1 MLDNCELVKPE
12 IAFVKPHYAT
22 PVDEYS
28 RLQTPY
34 FFEVMKEC
42 AMMITYTDIP
52 EVADELPIVSTPNV
66 CGGQARV
73 RGTRIPVWGL
83 EQARRQGF
91 SNSEI
96 LEMYPHL
103 RLSDLES
110 AWDYLNENT
119 DEINIEIERNQS

>member
-1 MLDNCELVKPE
+1 
-12 IAFVKPHYAT
+12 
-22 PVDEYS
+22 
-28 RLQTPY
+28 
-34 FFEVMKEC
+34 
-42 AMMITYTDIP
+42 MMITYTDIP